1 MPAFRIL
8 IIESDSQETAELR
21 RLIDEWEYRSA
32 GGKVSPASVLCVS
45 HAAAA
50 LRCYDAF
57 APNLLIFGP
66 NAALATGREAVAQL
80 RQCMGVEPVPILAV
94 QELHDADPET
104 LSLAQCDDILTKP
117 YSPRLVQLKLASI
130 RRFCEF
136 GRSLMAQRDRLRRHH
151 ADFLQE
157 QANAREI
164 FGNLGNESCL
174 DDTPAIRYH
183 LSPRAVLNGDL
194 LAATYAPDGKLVLML
209 GDFAGHGLAA
219 AVGAVPLTSVFYSMI
234 PRGFSFARVA
244 REINRKLYDILPRQM
259 FCCLVMLEFDP
270 RRQHLRLLNA
280 GMPSPCLKRSSGTQQ
295 LLESRHLPLGVLS
308 SDQISSAIVNIR
320 VLPGDRLFLWSDGI
334 HEARNSKGEHFGESR
349 LLNILR
355 ETSAGNAPAGVGRP
369 IFDEILMAVSAHAAE
384 QHDDLSL
391 VELDLSDPG
400 LLRRGC
406 PEHEMSGERKGGRI
420 GEWSINFRLTETEL
434 RETDPLPH
442 LLSVLGQMPG
452 AARFQ
457 EDLAIALGELFRNA
471 LEHGV
476 LELDS
481 SIKGTDDGFVRYY
494 DLMAE
499 RRSRLSQGWVN
510 ISLCC
515 REGSGGGKL
524 TLVVED
530 SGDGF
535 PQVREAGSI
544 YAGRGLALLH
554 TVCGEVRYCTGS
566 SRVEATLTW
575 GAASDQ
581 TPEDSSQSQY
591 DSMQTPPV
599 PV

>member
-8 IIESDSQETAELR
+8 IIESDQQEAAELR
-21 RLIDEWEYRSA
+21 QLIHQWEYQGAS
-32 GGKVSPASVLCVS
+32 GSIVPASLLCV
-45 HAAAA
+45 ATADAA
-50 LRCYDAF
+50 LQSYDEF
-57 APNLLIFGP
+57 LPNLLIFGP
-66 NAALATGREAVAQL
+66 VAAQETGSASVRQL

-94 QELHDADPET
+94 QGLRETDSDA
-104 LSLAQCDDILTKP
+104 LRLADCDDILTKP
-117 YSPRLVQLKLASI
+117 YSPNLVQLKLASI

-136 GRSLMAQRDRLRRHH
+136 SRSLMAQRDRLRRHH

-219 AVGAVPLTSVFYSMI
+219 AVGAVPLTSIFYSMI
-234 PRGFSFARVA
+234 PRGFSFGRVA
-244 REINRKLYDILPRQM
+244 KEVNRKLYDILPRQM
-259 FCCLVMLEFDP
+259 FCCLAMLEFDP
-270 RRQHLRLLNA
+270 RRRHLRMLNA
-280 GMPSPCLKRSSGTQQ
+280 GMPSPCLKRADGSLK

-308 SDQISSAIVNIR
+308 SDQINSAIVNIR

-334 HEARNSKGEHFGESR
+334 HEARSGKGEHFGESR
-349 LLNILR
+349 LLALLR
-355 ETSAGNAPAGVGRP
+355 EASGTEVQDFER
-369 IFDEILMAVSAHAAE
+369 ILVAVNAHAAE

-400 LLRRGC
+400 LRRSGC
-406 PEHEMSGERKGGRI
+406 QAQEASGERKGGRI
-420 GEWSINFRLTETEL
+420 GDWSINFRLSEAEL
-434 RETDPLPH
+434 RDVDPLPH
-442 LLSVLGQMPG
+442 LLSVLAQMPG

-481 SIKGTDDGFVRYY
+481 SIKAADDGFVRYY

-499 RRSRLSQGWVN
+499 RRRRLDAGWVS

-515 REGSGGGKL
+515 REGDEGGSL

-530 SGDGF
+530 SGRGF
-535 PQVREAGSI
+535 PEVRESASI
-544 YAGRGLALLH
+544 YAGRGLDLLH
-554 TVCGEVRYCTGS
+554 TVCSEVRYHPGS
-566 SRVEATLTW
+566 SRVEASLRW
-575 GAASDQ
+575 DAEPSRAQQEAAKAQHNAIQ
-581 TPEDSSQSQY
+581 TPS
-591 DSMQTPPV
+591 V

>member
-8 IIESDSQETAELR
+8 IIESDQQETEALR
-21 RLIDEWEYRSA
+21 QLIAKWEYRSSA
-32 GGKVSPASVLCVS
+32 GCVLPASMLCV
-45 HAAAA
+45 ADAEAA
-50 LRCYDAF
+50 LRAYDEF
-57 APNLLIFGP
+57 IPNLLIFGP
-66 NAALATGREAVAQL
+66 NAALATSGEAVGQL

-94 QELHDADPET
+94 QELRGMGADT
-104 LSLAQCDDILTKP
+104 LSLAACDDILTKP

-136 GRSLMAQRDRLRRHH
+136 SRSLMAQRDRLRRHH

-194 LAATYAPDGKLVLML
+194 LAATYTPDGKLVLML

-219 AVGAVPLTSVFYSMI
+219 AVGAVPLTSIFYSMI

-259 FCCLVMLEFDP
+259 FCCLAMLEYDP
-270 RRQHLRLLNA
+270 RRRHLRLLNA
-280 GMPSPCLKRSSGTQQ
+280 GMPSPCLKRADGALK

-349 LLNILR
+349 LLALLR
-355 ETSAGNAPAGVGRP
+355 QTADTSAALDPDTLV
-369 IFDEILMAVSAHAAE
+369 FDRILLAVSAHAAE

-400 LLRRGC
+400 LRRSGC
-406 PEHEMSGERKGGRI
+406 PELETTGDRKGGRI
-420 GEWSINFRLTETEL
+420 GDWSINFRLTEIEL
-434 RETDPLPH
+434 RESDPLPH

-499 RRSRLSQGWVN
+499 RRNRLSDGWVS

-515 REGSGGGKL
+515 REGENGGRL

-530 SGDGF
+530 SGQGF
-535 PQVREAGSI
+535 PAVRETGSI
-544 YAGRGLALLH
+544 YAGRGLALLD
-554 TVCGEVRYCTGS
+554 TVCTEVCFSTGS
-566 SRVEATLTW
+566 SRVEATLVW
-575 GAASDQ
+575 GENRDPR
-581 TPEDSSQSQY
+581 PENGPESQHGT
-591 DSMQTPPV
+591 MQTPPV